1 MRIFLKKFIFRLV
14 DPEGHIAVIIDSAF
28 RSSDHFIDYM
38 SNQINVFLDL
48 HHYQGFGAYWNNLA
62 LDVPEAWIQ
71 HYKHSC
77 KVNIFYKKGMYSKK
91 SVGLL
96 AGVLYNKWPK
106 IKKLEIFGNC
116 KVRGF

>member
-62 LDVPEAWIQ
+62 LEIPNGWAT

-77 KVNIFYKKGMYSKK
+77 KVIHK
-91 SVGLL
+91 
-96 AGVLYNKWPK
+96 LY
-106 IKKLEIFGNC
+106 FGQNSYNH
-116 KVRGF
+116 